1 MLSQR
6 LKVYTKD
13 IILSYTNVCRFET
26 KIGEVI
32 QTATNA
38 GEVEQSIRDTSA
50 TFVIVGVPEDIGIK
64 ANGAEDIAGS
74 AWTSFLH
81 SFLNIQSNDFLEGTE
96 AMLLGHLNFAGVAE
110 VIESNAAQKEERT
123 EAFRHSVSMVDDEL
137 EAIVKM
143 ITSYRKIPVIISGG
157 SNNAYG
163 CIKGAAKG
171 WHKEGVLPLAQLNVI
186 SLDAQT
192 GYKPLEGRHSSNAL
206 RYADEDGYLQK
217 YCVVGLH
224 ENELPQ
230 NTWLD
235 IANNPF
241 FDFITY
247 EDIFLHGK
255 QSFVDAVHH
264 AISFTGDSLC
274 GIEIGLSNVLN
285 ASRSAVG
292 ISLLHARQFVHLTA
306 VHSQP
311 AYLHIA
317 EPFNRNIKSYDA
329 DAAGKIISYL
339 VSDFIKIIG

>member
-13 IILSYTNVCRFET
+13 TILSYTHINRFET
-26 KIGEVI
+26 KVGEVI
-32 QTATNA
+32 QTAMDANDI
-38 GEVEQSIRDTSA
+38 ESSLRETSA
-50 TFVIVGVPEDIGIK
+50 TFVIVGIPEDIGIRASGGK
-64 ANGAEDIAGS
+64 TVQS

-81 SFLNIQSNDFLEGTE
+81 SFLNIQSNDFFEGSE
-96 AMLLGHLNFAGVAE
+96 VMLLGHLNFAGVAE
-110 VIESNAAQKEERT
+110 VIESNAAKEEERI
-123 EAFRHSVSMVDDEL
+123 EAYRHSVSIIDDEV
-137 EAIVKM
+137 EAIVKT

-186 SLDAQT
+186 SLDAQSE
-192 GYKPLEGRHSSNAL
+192 YKPLEGRHSGNAL

-230 NTWLD
+230 NAWLD

-241 FDFITY
+241 FDFVTY

-274 GIEIGLSNVLN
+274 GIELNLNNVLN
-285 ASRSAVG
+285 ANRSSVG
-292 ISLLHARQFVHLTA
+292 VSLLHVRQFVHLAA

-317 EPFNRNIKSYDA
+317 EPSDRDPKSYDTEA
-329 DAAGKIISYL
+329 VGKMMSYL
-339 VSDFIKIIG
+339 VSDFIKMIG